1 MLADDTGAL
10 AVLTR
15 PQGSNESLAKRLRQA
30 GIQVSVLPLLALEPA
45 STRAPAPDG
54 YDLVMFVSAAAAR
67 FYFQQVRA
75 GGRALA
81 WPAATLACTVGPASA
96 QALRDTGLVPGHSL
110 IHPGPDSVAH
120 DSEALWK
127 LLIPRL
133 PSIRRALIVRGQH
146 GREWLGRQ
154 LEEAGVMVD
163 RHAAY
168 HRKPC
173 VWTPEQAAGLAGQL
187 AAASTVACLVTSVES
202 VEALHANVRHH
213 AAQWRQLW
221 ESVRFVTIHPR
232 VASRLQSCFPALRAT
247 PSSVR
252 LCAADDDAVFQA
264 IRSTASSS

>member
-1 MLADDTGAL
+1 
-10 AVLTR
+10 
-15 PQGSNESLAKRLRQA
+15 
-30 GIQVSVLPLLALEPA
+30 
-45 STRAPAPDG
+45 
-54 YDLVMFVSAAAAR
+54 
-67 FYFQQVRA
+67 
-75 GGRALA
+75 
-81 WPAATLACTVGPASA
+81 
-96 QALRDTGLVPGHSL
+96 
-110 IHPGPDSVAH
+110 
-120 DSEALWK
+120 
-127 LLIPRL
+127 
-133 PSIRRALIVRGQH
+133 
-146 GREWLGRQ
+146 
-154 LEEAGVMVD
+154 MVD